1 MLDDDPV
8 GGRVAAF
15 LLPPRGLA
23 APLRPGFIVAIPVK
37 DEEERL
43 PACFCALAH
52 QIDRSGRPIPPA
64 LVRVALFANNCT
76 DGSAGLARE
85 LGTSWRL
92 DIRVVEASLPPG
104 AAHAGNAR
112 RAAMDIAEAWLMEGG
127 EKDGVILTTDADSQ
141 VAPNW
146 IAQNLAAFGAGAE
159 AVLGRIDLDSEGKFL
174 PDALHRRGQLE
185 DTYEGLLT
193 ELSWL
198 LDPLEHNPWPHHA
211 PISGA
216 SLGVTRAAY
225 CRAGRLPRVPLGE
238 DKALIALLS
247 RQDAKIR
254 YCPAAHVITSGRTD
268 GRAPGGVAD
277 TLAIRS
283 KEPEAFCDD
292 ALEPF
297 RTAFARALW
306 RGRLRRLHAAGR
318 LALDQDWA
326 AELGLSPCDVNDI
339 VKEHPFGAAW
349 NIIED
354 RSSLFARHL
363 LRPAELPEQIA
374 IARRSLSLLR
384 EGGSSARKD

>member
-43 PACFCALAH
+43 PACLCALAH

-211 PISGA
+211 TISGA

-225 CRAGRLPRVPLGE
+225 CRVGRLPRVALGE
-238 DKALIALLS
+238 DKALIGLLL
-247 RQDAKIR
+247 RGDARIR
-254 YCPAAHVITSGRTD
+254 YCQAIHVITSGRTA

-283 KEPEAFCDD
+283 REPDALCDD

-297 RTAFARALW
+297 STALARALW
-306 RGRLRRLHAAGR
+306 RGRLRQLHGSWRLVLDQEHAS
-318 LALDQDWA
+318 ALDISGPDL
-326 AELGLSPCDVNDI
+326 EDI
-339 VKEHPFGAAW
+339 VKETTFGAAW
-349 NIIED
+349 SVIED
-354 RSSLFARHL
+354 RSPLFARRS
-363 LRPAELPEQIA
+363 LRPAELPEQIK

-384 EGGSSARKD
+384 KGSSSAG